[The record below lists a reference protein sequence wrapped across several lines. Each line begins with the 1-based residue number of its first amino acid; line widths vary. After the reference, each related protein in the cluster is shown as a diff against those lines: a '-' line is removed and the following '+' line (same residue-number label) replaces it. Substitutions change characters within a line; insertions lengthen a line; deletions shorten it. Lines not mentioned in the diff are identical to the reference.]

1 MSCEIARVSA
11 EAIEYYPT
19 AFLANKL
26 FPLTEFTTSMD
37 YSTTFIFEGDDLV
50 DPFFRDDLIPPLIPV
65 LTNSFDVSRYV
76 SNHPTKSH
84 ITCAQLQT
92 FISAI

>member
-1 MSCEIARVSA
+1 MSA

-50 DPFFRDDLIPPLIPV
+50 DPFFVMI
-65 LTNSFDVSRYV
+65 
-76 SNHPTKSH
+76 
-84 ITCAQLQT
+84 
-92 FISAI
+92 